1 MVGANCVRPPNNPPP
16 TFRIMLETPSLY
28 TKEALKEVESA
39 WHNESI
45 LTVGTG
51 VPDCPNMVSVKVSV
65 VF

>member
-1 MVGANCVRPPNNPPP
+1 M
-16 TFRIMLETPSLY
+16 FETTSLY

-45 LTVGTG
+45 PTVGTG
-51 VPDCPNMVSVKVSV
+51 VLDCPIMVSGKSSV